1 MNGKEKNKFEESMLT
16 ATISFSGVVFEDYE
30 YEAFASYSR
39 SDDRQTGYR
48 AKKEGASDYFV
59 NYDAT
64 KGASINWDNW
74 LKPLS
79 NEDFDKVFGLNDSES
94 DSSVFTIGSNI
105 SGDLYELPAGFVAFS
120 ALVEYEKSEYD
131 INVNPRTL
139 KREGQGWA
147 GLTGT
152 EGEGERSRS
161 ALALEFAIPVTEQL
175 DMNIAARYDR
185 YNDETDVNGAPTY
198 QIGLAYRPND
208 ELLVRAN
215 WGTTFR
221 APDLHN
227 VFKQPSGSYSGV
239 KDETLS
245 ASCKALADGNDSG
258 ILLPNIDKASL
269 TKTCNEDFN
278 INYTAFSVQSG
289 EKKLVE
295 ETGDS
300 LTIGFVWQPVDEFN
314 MTFDLYRIKM
324 ENAVRSYP
332 NRRIMEAERDC
343 LSGAADITSTLCTTT
358 LARIDRQ
365 PANGLNSSYKVK
377 EIRSSFINAAMREQ
391 TGFDL
396 SLSYSYDLNDFGIL
410 SFKSDYSH
418 VLETVNQ
425 EFTGDLIDK
434 DYRDD
439 YELNNEFRSKMT
451 NKVAYSIED
460 WKFTLEQQRYGSIPN
475 DVDADDW
482 TQVEKR
488 RYAPW
493 FNYNL
498 GVNYFIDDNSN
509 IRFGIIN
516 LRDSKARYDASED
529 GVPYFDNG
537 AYPGTTVII
546 GRQYTLEYR
555 VSF

>member
-1 MNGKEKNKFEESMLT
+1 
-16 ATISFSGVVFEDYE
+16 
-30 YEAFASYSR
+30 
-39 SDDRQTGYR
+39 
-48 AKKEGASDYFV
+48 
-59 NYDAT
+59 
-64 KGASINWDNW
+64 
-74 LKPLS
+74 
-79 NEDFDKVFGLNDSES
+79 
-94 DSSVFTIGSNI
+94 
-105 SGDLYELPAGFVAFS
+105 
-120 ALVEYEKSEYD
+120 
-131 INVNPRTL
+131 
-139 KREGQGWA
+139 
-147 GLTGT
+147 
-152 EGEGERSRS
+152 
-161 ALALEFAIPVTEQL
+161 
-175 DMNIAARYDR
+175 MNIAARYDR

-278 INYTAFSVQSG
+278 INYTTFSVQSG

-343 LSGAADITSTLCTTT
+343 LSGATDITSTLCTTT

-396 SLSYSYDLNDFGIL
+396 SLSYSYDLNDFGTL